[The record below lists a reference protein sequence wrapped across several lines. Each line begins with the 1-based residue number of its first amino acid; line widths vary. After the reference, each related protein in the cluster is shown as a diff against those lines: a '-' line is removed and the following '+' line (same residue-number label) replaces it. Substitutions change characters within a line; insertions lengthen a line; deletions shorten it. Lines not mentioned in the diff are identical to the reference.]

1 MAKQNLLIVDA
12 DQRSLKVL
20 EVSLRKAGYSVATC
34 GSVAEALEMIQL
46 SKPEMILSD
55 TRLPDVDG
63 FQLVEK
69 LRESPE
75 TSDIPFMF
83 LSSDGSV
90 ESKVRGLQLGVAD
103 YLTKPIYIK
112 EIITRVHLELSRRQ
126 REGLERRSIET
137 KTRFSGSLSDMGLV
151 DLLQTIDISR
161 KSGVLYLSSRHKR
174 GAVYFSDGGIRHAVL
189 GKLKGDAAVYRF
201 LVWNEG
207 EFDLEFRPVRI
218 EEQTISMSTQGLL
231 MEGMRR
237 VDEWGRL
244 LEQLPPLDSVFEVN
258 EQELLERLAE
268 IPDEINDILRLFD
281 GRRTLM
287 EVVDERAG
295 DDLEVLTAISKLYFE
310 GLIVDSGVR
319 VADGSDDS
327 AGEGSE
333 PPGHEHDE
341 EIDEETAFVPGD
353 HELPPSGSFP
363 LPADSPR
370 AMAAEP
376 PPPAEE
382 PVPSWGEVASE
393 SEPPPPPLAGPVEQ
407 VVIGVPVRAEDS
419 DRPPAHPHADLGSRE
434 TDVGSRPTELEVRPS
449 SRAPAAAAPAESSR
463 PAAEARSIEPAKVV
477 PVAAPEPSAS
487 PEPRPSA
494 AKEPPPSA
502 PSADDQGAPV
512 VTGSKRTLIGVPTAD
527 VVAEAIARGHA
538 PAPAPA
544 SAPPDDGAGLV
555 EPGEHKAATEKFFS
569 TPPPPPAAAPQDDF
583 SDLEELHHSLSPQD
597 ATFKKV
603 TIRLAIVGAIALGGF
618 LLYSKVL
625 TPQPAELSHGT
636 APALPPP
643 RTVATPPAPTP
654 TPTPAP
660 TPAVPTPPPSAPAT
674 PDAAVAAAPVDAAV
688 APPAPEA
695 APTPTPA
702 ASPAYDALLAEARS
716 LRGRAAEDAY
726 RRAIDANPNGSEA
739 LADLALMLLERGRMM
754 EAKDLSQRATAVDP
768 TNSKAWITYASAL
781 DALGERDAARAA
793 YRACVERGQGRYV
806 GECRRFAR

>member
-34 GSVAEALEMIQL
+34 GSVADALEMIQL

-75 TSDIPFMF
+75 TADIPFMF

-161 KSGVLYLSSRHKR
+161 KSGVLYLTSRHKR
-174 GAVYFSDGGIRHAVL
+174 GAVYFSDGAIRHAVL

-218 EEQTISMSTQGLL
+218 EETTITMSTQGLL

-319 VADGSDDS
+319 VADGSDEGTLD
-327 AGEGSE
+327 GSE

-363 LPADSPR
+363 LPADAPRGASP
-370 AMAAEP
+370 EP
-376 PPPAEE
+376 PPPTEE
-382 PVPSWGEVASE
+382 PIPSWSEVASE
-393 SEPPPPPLAGPVEQ
+393 SEPPPPPLSGPVEQ
-407 VVIGVPVRAEDS
+407 VVIGVPVRGDDS
-419 DRPPAHPHADLGSRE
+419 DRPPVAAHADLGSRE

-449 SRAPAAAAPAESSR
+449 SRAPAAAPPEPVSAPPVVAT
-463 PAAEARSIEPAKVV
+463 IEPAKVV
-477 PVAAPEPSAS
+477 AIAAAEAPIPSPASVAEREPAPSAT
-487 PEPRPSA
+487 PSA
-494 AKEPPPSA
+494 AS
-502 PSADDQGAPV
+502 
-512 VTGSKRTLIGVPTAD
+512 VTAVPGSKRTLIGVPTAE
-527 VVAEAIARGHA
+527 VVAEAVARGHA
-538 PAPAPA
+538 PAAVPAPLDEA
-544 SAPPDDGAGLV
+544 AGLV

-569 TPPPPPAAAPQDDF
+569 TPPPAPPAPPQDDF
-583 SDLEELHHSLSPQD
+583 SDLETLHHSLSPQD
-597 ATFKKV
+597 ATFKKI
-603 TIRLAIVGAIALGGF
+603 TIRLAIVGAVALGGF

-625 TPQPAELSHGT
+625 TPQPAELSHGV

-643 RTVATPPAPTP
+643 RPVATPSAS

-660 TPAVPTPPPSAPAT
+660 APSVPTPPPTPTAAAV
-674 PDAAVAAAPVDAAV
+674 PDAAVAEAPVDAAV
-688 APPAPEA
+688 TEPVPAVAEA
-695 APTPTPA
+695 PTPA
-702 ASPAYDALLAEARS
+702 ASPAYDALLAEART

-754 EAKDLSQRATAVDP
+754 EAKDLSQRATVVDP
-768 TNSKAWITYASAL
+768 TNSKAWITFASAL

-793 YRACVERGQGRYV
+793 YRTCAERGQGRYV